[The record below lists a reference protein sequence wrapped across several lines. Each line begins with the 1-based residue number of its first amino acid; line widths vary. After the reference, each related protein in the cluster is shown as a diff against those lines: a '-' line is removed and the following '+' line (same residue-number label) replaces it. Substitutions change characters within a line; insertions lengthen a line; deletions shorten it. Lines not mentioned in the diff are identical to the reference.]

1 MSRPANEDEL
11 NGAGYNPTPMY
22 PLPRKETQA
31 EWGASDSANWAK
43 FQAGPNY
50 AEILRDNPKL
60 ESQHMRHR
68 RIMMADQTI
77 RVWILFEND
86 DSPYCGDR
94 VLSVWTNQA
103 QAEREQE
110 RLQALHP
117 ERQFWSHTEC
127 TQEDEDWEI
136 KARTN
141 IMVDAWKQR

>member
-22 PLPRKETQA
+22 PLKETKA